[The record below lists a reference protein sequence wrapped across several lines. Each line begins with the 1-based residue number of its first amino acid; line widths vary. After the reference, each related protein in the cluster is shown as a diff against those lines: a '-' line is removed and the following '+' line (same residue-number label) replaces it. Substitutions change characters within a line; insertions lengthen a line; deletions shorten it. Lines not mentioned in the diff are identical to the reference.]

1 MIHLFKIMFQLTSLK
16 DSGLTLDL
24 SNFSTI
30 IKAIPAYSWS
40 ETVEQLVV
48 DMINSWLII
57 TPNADLY
64 SFIMDTAALT
74 DGLYF
79 SKTLLN
85 DILPELSKLQVT
97 NDATPTGSIDYTKG
111 SVKVQDLENLVYLAL
126 PEEYD
131 TSDLIITTMV

>member
-1 MIHLFKIMFQLTSLK
+1 MTSLK

-48 DMINSWLII
+48 DMINLWLIE
-57 TPNADLY
+57 TPTADLY

-85 DILPELSKLQVT
+85 DILPELSKL
-97 NDATPTGSIDYTKG
+97 
-111 SVKVQDLENLVYLAL
+111 
-126 PEEYD
+126 
-131 TSDLIITTMV
+131 